1 MCSTTQETVMKKL
14 LAFVRKSFTLSSP
27 PRGFADLPMWLN
39 VANVGVFSAWLYWL
53 RTPTGEAFREFNRIA
68 AVHGIDWIGWLVL
81 GVLLLAAISL
91 LCAAILA
98 AASLKAIVDR
108 LQKG

>member
-1 MCSTTQETVMKKL
+1 MKNL
-14 LAFVRKSFTLSSP
+14 LAFIHKSFTLSSP

-39 VANVGVFSAWLYWL
+39 VANFAIFSAWLSWL
-53 RTPTGEAFREFNRIA
+53 GSPTVEAIRESNRIA
-68 AVHGIDWIGWLVL
+68 TVHGIDWIGWLVL